1 MSKKAEFET
10 TPREVAQKILGDVP
24 QYDAFYFFTGVNKY
38 TGVYA
43 RSLVVFFNQLKTI
56 NKKSI
61 DFHFK
66 RGDFE
71 NWIRSTVGDTYLA
84 NEIAKINETI
94 KEEELLAQVCQ
105 MIEKRLTELKQL
117 LAIEESYV
125 EHDDDL

>member
-71 NWIRSTVGDTYLA
+71 NWIRST
-84 NEIAKINETI
+84 I